1 MYERTGV
8 APHLLKA
15 DVDSAYRRIPIMPS
29 HRWAAS
35 IALRLV
41 QHCSFPISAWHNI
54 LKIVRHRDDTLISS
68 HLAMPFGAISS
79 VHAWDRVAKLL
90 RKIARVLLKMPLLV
104 YVDDFHGPEL
114 PEAVKHAKVC
124 FARVVRALLGVD
136 SLSEDKLQHGNPLDV
151 LGLTFAV
158 NSKGILCKPSREKI
172 DKWMGIIADA
182 IESMLLS
189 PGSASKLAGIVL
201 HILM

>member
-1 MYERTGV
+1 
-8 APHLLKA
+8 
-15 DVDSAYRRIPIMPS
+15 
-29 HRWAAS
+29 
-35 IALRLV
+35 
-41 QHCSFPISAWHNI
+41 
-54 LKIVRHRDDTLISS
+54 
-68 HLAMPFGAISS
+68 
-79 VHAWDRVAKLL
+79 
-90 RKIARVLLKMPLLV
+90 MPLLV

-136 SLSEDKLQHGNPLDV
+136 SLAEDKLQHGNPLDV

-189 PGSASKLAGIVL
+189 PGSASKLAGIVSQFSYEV
-201 HILM
+201 